1 MFFGVVIDNQI
12 WRAAYLRPHLMLR
25 LPLDMNSVS
34 SRNLAVIL
42 LEFGDVIHIEQDIM
56 IYQLSP
62 EYQRISAQSIV
73 CQLHCDEPPES
84 TSLRSQLLVSN
95 FTIRDFKIV
104 DNINNTL
111 YLIFQNPTV
120 YRQSIL
126 RLGELTC
133 EESNDID
140 CNEMMFDEE
149 DTTGNP
155 MKLLTGYDTQ
165 GHKRVCP
172 FSDKNISGCFK

>member
-1 MFFGVVIDNQI
+1 M
-12 WRAAYLRPHLMLR
+12 
-25 LPLDMNSVS
+25 
-34 SRNLAVIL
+34 
-42 LEFGDVIHIEQDIM
+42 
-56 IYQLSP
+56 
-62 EYQRISAQSIV
+62 
-73 CQLHCDEPPES
+73 
-84 TSLRSQLLVSN
+84 RSQLLVSN